1 MIDSD
6 SVRYPKE
13 VLQVWKQLAE
23 QNAIL
28 EVEAVSPELS
38 SNQDMEMIKFYVQCF
53 DPSGP
58 FKMIFIKK
66 EEWKTLIRQ

>member
-6 SVRYPKE
+6 PVRYPKE
-13 VLQVWKQLAE
+13 MLQVWKQLAE

-38 SNQDMEMIKFYVQCF
+38 FDQDMEMINAIFGMRKDF
-53 DPSGP
+53 DGL
-58 FKMIFIKK
+58 KIHKQK
-66 EEWKTLIRQ
+66 